1 MGEGRVRGITFNFT
15 LPQPLPSREGK
26 IEDFN
31 RVKIGGL
38 LQRLLIAS
46 RGGIW

>member
-1 MGEGRVRGITFNFT
+1 MGKGRERVITFKFT

-31 RVKIGGL
+31 KLKIGEL
-38 LQRLLIAS
+38 LQRLLIAIP
-46 RGGIW
+46 GVIW